1 MNTGE
6 STQKSVL
13 ITGATDGLGKALALL
28 LAERGYTVFAAGRST
43 EKLAQLD
50 AVARAKK
57 LPLETVA
64 LDVCSDDSVGRVLSH
79 VLDKAG
85 AIDVLVNNAG
95 VNYTAAVEDL
105 SMEDWRAQFETN
117 FFGVLRVTRAV
128 LPHMRER
135 RTGRILM
142 MSSISG
148 LITAPTQ
155 GAYSSSKHAL
165 EALSNALRME
175 LYRFGIPVVLIE
187 PGYIVTGI
195 GKAAAELSKPYVE
208 KGGPYASLYARFFIS
223 VQAARA
229 RSKTTPEDCARV
241 MLHAIE
247 TPRPKPRYGVTSLY
261 HVMKWSKWLLTD
273 SAMDGIL
280 RRRFGVVRED

>member
-1 MNTGE
+1 MKTGD
-6 STQKSVL
+6 STQKTAL

-28 LAERGYTVFAAGRST
+28 LAERGYRVFAAGRSQ

-50 AVARAKK
+50 AAAREKK
-57 LPLETVA
+57 VPLESVA
-64 LDVCSDDSVGRVLSH
+64 LDVCSDDSVKHGVEH
-79 VLDKAG
+79 VLGKAG

-105 SMEDWRAQFETN
+105 SMEAWRAQFETN

-128 LPHMRER
+128 LPQMRER
-135 RTGRILM
+135 RCGRILM

-148 LITAPTQ
+148 LVTAPTQ

-175 LYRFGIPVVLIE
+175 LYPFRIPVVLIE

-195 GKAAAELSKPYVE
+195 GNAAAELSKPYVE

-223 VQAARA
+223 VNAARA

-261 HVMKWSKWLLTD
+261 HFMKWSKWLLTD
-273 SAMDGIL
+273 SAMDGLL
-280 RRRFGVVRED
+280 RRRFGVTREN